1 MEDNSALAKIY
12 SGINTLNEI
21 QALIGI
27 FDIVPRDGPYTSK
40 ALTSMNCELNK
51 YQNNLKKTTE
61 VIQLIEPVMQ
71 KYKDA
76 GYSVI
81 CEPRE
86 TYERNEWKFHI
97 KYSIIREHVKFVVN
111 LYVQDAKTNSV
122 ETVVGLSYRFKENGG
137 TYSNSYTVTVAKM
150 SMAIFMKSI
159 AKYDVL
165 IHDVCALFDKYPLN
179 SVNNAKLFVPEF
191 KALKI
196 AKK

>member
-27 FDIVPRDGPYTSK
+27 FDIVPCDGPYTSK
-40 ALTSMNCELNK
+40 ALNNMNREMNC
-51 YQNNLKKTTE
+51 YHNNLKKATE
-61 VIQLIEPVMQ
+61 VIQQLEPVMQ
-71 KYKDA
+71 KYRA
-76 GYSVI
+76 IGYSII
-81 CEPRE
+81 CEPKE
-86 TYERNEWKFHI
+86 YYERSEWMFHL
-97 KYSIIREHVKFVVN
+97 KYSIIRDSTIFVVN
-111 LYVQDAKTNSV
+111 LYIKDAKTNAV

-137 TYSNSYTVTVAKM
+137 TYSNSYTTTVSKM